1 MVDVFLHRGQ
11 LGLDSG
17 EVILGVC
24 EGHSVAEGL
33 ADALLRVGAF
43 LLDGLREI
51 QSRHPG
57 IGQVRGRGLFIGA
70 EFVTDPETRAPDS
83 ARVRAVVEAMK
94 ARHVLLSTDGP
105 DDNVLK
111 IKPPVVFSRANAQE
125 FLEKLDAALGEIP
138 LA

>member
-1 MVDVFLHRGQ
+1 
-11 LGLDSG
+11 
-17 EVILGVC
+17 VIRD
-24 EGHSVAEGL
+24 EGL
-33 ADALLRVGAF
+33 QDNAARVGAF